1 MPLRALTLM
10 AMLSLAGCVRL
21 GFDSLPSPGGR
32 AGARP
37 SDATVQSDGH
47 KDASRDQRSKADP
60 TGASLPTRPRFAMI
74 VQGQVAS
81 FLELLDFDP
90 AAPLATAVS
99 KAAPALRLDTISGN
113 MARSLT
119 VWDNTLLVG
128 SGAAHAERVGLD
140 PLRSL
145 GPATFDSSTT
155 PVLEDRV
162 DNLHGLCTVAG
173 RVIGGEFGGWQAGN
187 AVGAFVAAGASSFRL
202 GSPLYRTTTTQ
213 GGSLSECA
221 GTATNLYLADYGASD
236 DTAGTVVQLSGADWN
251 FVVAH
256 RFDPTEFQ
264 GATTTPIYS
273 MVLHTNGSLYLF
285 PQRRYGTQLR
295 NLVRCPAADIS
306 AANCVAL
313 GLLPPDAGGGG
324 DVPDGLQ
331 GAVQI
336 PGSDDLLFS
345 TNRELFHY
353 RLADDRVT
361 RLLDL
366 TLLFDDLLTTGGVR
380 DRVETLRHLV
390 AVPSP

>member
-1 MPLRALTLM
+1 MPLRAPTLM
-10 AMLSLAGCVRL
+10 VLLSLASCVRY
-21 GFDSLPSPGGR
+21 GFDSLPLPVGSSE
-32 AGARP
+32 AQP
-37 SDATVQSDGH
+37 SDAADQSDGPRASSGDRRP
-47 KDASRDQRSKADP
+47 KPDAS
-60 TGASLPTRPRFAMI
+60 GATLPARRRFAMI

-81 FLELLDFDP
+81 FVELLDFDP
-90 AAPLATAVS
+90 GAPLATAVS
-99 KAAPALRLDTISGN
+99 KAGPALRLDTISGN

-128 SGAAHAERVGLD
+128 SGAAHAERVGLN

-145 GPATFDSSTT
+145 GPVTFDSSTT

-187 AVGAFVAAGASSFRL
+187 AVGAFVEAGASTFRFAT
-202 GSPLYRTTTTQ
+202 PLYRTTTAE

-221 GTATNLYLADYGASD
+221 GTATDLYLADYGASD
-236 DTAGTVVQLSGADWN
+236 DTAGTVVQLSGSDWN
-251 FVVAH
+251 FAVAH
-256 RFDPTEFQ
+256 RFDPTAFQ
-264 GATTTPIYS
+264 GAATTPIYS
-273 MVLHTNGSLYLF
+273 IVLHTNGSLYLF
-285 PQRRYGTQLR
+285 PQRRYGNQLR
-295 NLVRCPAADIS
+295 TLVRCPAADIS

-313 GLLPPDAGGGG
+313 GLLPADAGGGG

-366 TLLFDDLLTTGGVR
+366 TLLFDDLLTTEGVR